1 MSSILDFDREI
12 FIYINS
18 RMSTHLF
25 DVVMPIATDLHKHF
39 EFWLVVAFGILFSV
53 FRPAAGS
60 AEAQMRTRRIR
71 AKKWATGLVV
81 LGLSMG
87 LADFV
92 AYRTVKVWVQR
103 DRPEAAGVPVILRTN
118 SHSGW
123 SFPSNH
129 AANNFAMA
137 RTVQILA
144 PAWAIPAYIFATI
157 VALSRVYVGV
167 HYPLDIT
174 AGALIGLLCATLVSV
189 LIEYGRVKFARRF
202 RSAEYSSREKTTDP
216 SS

>member
-1 MSSILDFDREI
+1 MSSILDLDREVFI
-12 FIYINS
+12 FVNS
-18 RMSTHLF
+18 RMSTHFF
-25 DVVMPIATDLHKHF
+25 DAVMPIATDLHKHF
-39 EFWLVVAFGILFSV
+39 QFWILIVLGILFSIL
-53 FRPAAGS
+53 RPAPGSDEERKIMRQKRTKAWAAGLL
-60 AEAQMRTRRIR
+60 I
-71 AKKWATGLVV
+71 

-92 AYRTVKVWVQR
+92 AYRAVKVWVQR
-103 DRPEAAGVPVILRTN
+103 DRPEAAGIPVTLRTN

-144 PAWAIPAYIFATI
+144 PAWAIPAYIFATFI
-157 VALSRVYVGV
+157 ALSRVYVGV
-167 HYPLDIT
+167 HYPLDVI
-174 AGALIGLLCATLVSV
+174 AGALIGLLCATFVS
-189 LIEYGRVKFARRF
+189 FALERARQRF
-202 RSAEYSSREKTTDP
+202 SGFRNGEYSSHEKTKDP